1 MKYSEEIG
9 SFLERQKKSLL
20 LTDGAD
26 ESTHFLTARE
36 ASGHDFVAFDRKRQR
51 QIGMKEMLYENTIAW
66 LMDAGRGILKNEWM
80 DLVTEEALSED
91 TTTSKIQTFTT
102 SLLPAV
108 RAIFTNLV
116 AMDLVSL
123 QPLGGP
129 SGFIYWMDHKYV
141 SDHDADGIK
150 AGDKVADHQ
159 DAKTYTDSKEKDT
172 DIREL
177 EASLTSKLIYTE
189 IKKVATKWTM
199 EAEQDFSSQWKMNL
213 EAELMPELSNQ
224 IIREVNRKIISAL
237 LAGAKNNVDWDMTV
251 PDDDKSSADKIAF
264 YQTLWH
270 SIQWANAQ
278 IIGEKYQPA
287 TWMMMNHNTYF
298 YLERL
303 NNFKADPNVGEVG
316 ATYTRFVGTLSGLYK
331 VYVDPWFQDN
341 TILMGIRGGSW
352 RDSVAYYAP
361 YIPLFLSDKHIY
373 NNDFTQFVRGA
384 ATRYAYGVIPES
396 KDQSPIKNGG
406 LATITITGS

>member
-9 SFLERQKKSLL
+9 RFLERQKKSLL

-51 QIGMKEMLYENTIAW
+51 SIGMKEMLYENTIAW

-141 SDHDADGIK
+141 SDHDADNIS
-150 AGDKVADHQ
+150 AGDRVADHQ
-159 DAKTYTDSKEKDT
+159 DAKTYADSKEKDT
-172 DIREL
+172 GVKEI

-189 IKKVATKWTM
+189 IKKVATRWTM

-237 LAGAKNNVDWDMTV
+237 LAGAKNNVDWDITV
-251 PDDDKSSADKIAF
+251 PDADESSSDKIAY

-287 TWMMMNHNTYF
+287 TWMMMNHNTYY

-303 NNFKADPNVGEVG
+303 NNFKADPNIGESG

-331 VYVDPWFQDN
+331 VYVDPWFEDN
-341 TILMGIRGGSW
+341 KILMGIRGGSW

-361 YIPLFLSDKHIY
+361 YIPLFLSDKYIY
-373 NNDFTQFVRGA
+373 NNDFTQFIRGA

-396 KDQSPIKNGG
+396 KTQSPIKNGG
-406 LATITITGS
+406 LATITLTGS

>member
-26 ESTHFLTARE
+26 ESTQFLTARE
-36 ASGHDFVAFDRKRQR
+36 QAGHDFVAFDRKRQR
-51 QIGMKEMLYENTIAW
+51 PIGMKEMLYENTISW
-66 LMDAGRGILKNEWM
+66 LMDAGRGILKSEWM

-141 SDHDADGIK
+141 SDYDADDIK
-150 AGDKVADHQ
+150 AGDKLADHQ
-159 DAKTYTDSKEKDT
+159 DAQGYADSKEKDT
-172 DIREL
+172 GVREI

-189 IKKVATKWTM
+189 IKKVATRWTM

-237 LAGAKNNVDWDMTV
+237 LAGAKNNVDWDITV
-251 PDDDKSSADKIAF
+251 PDDDKTSADKIAY

-278 IIGEKYQPA
+278 IIGEKFQPA
-287 TWMMMNHNTYF
+287 TWMMMNHNTYY

-303 NNFKADPNVGEVG
+303 NNFKADPNVGEAG

-361 YIPLFLSDKHIY
+361 YIPLFLSDKYIY
-373 NNDFTQFVRGA
+373 NNDFTQFIRGA

-396 KDQSPIKNGG
+396 KTQSPIKNGG
-406 LATITITGS
+406 LATITLTGS

>member
-1 MKYSEEIG
+1 MKYSAEIK
-9 SFLERQKKSLL
+9 SFLERQKISLL
-20 LTDGAD
+20 QEDGAD
-26 ESTHFLTARE
+26 ESTGFLTPRE
-36 ASGHDFVAFDRKRQR
+36 QTGYDFVAEDRVKQR
-51 QIGMKEMLYENTIAW
+51 RIGMREMLYENTIAW
-66 LMDAGRGILKNEWM
+66 LMDAGRSLLKSEWM

-102 SLLPAV
+102 NLLPAV
-108 RAIFTNLV
+108 RRIYANLV
-116 AMDLVSL
+116 AMDLVSI

-129 SGFIYWMDHKYV
+129 SGFIYWMDHKFV
-141 SDHDADGIK
+141 SDHDADDIS
-150 AGDKVADHQ
+150 AGDNLADHQ
-159 DAKTYTDSKEKDT
+159 DAKTYGDSKEKAT
-172 DIREL
+172 SIREI
-177 EASLTSKLIYTE
+177 EASLSSKLIQTE
-189 IKKVATKWTM
+189 IKKVATRWTL
-199 EAEQDFSSQWKMNL
+199 EAEQDFTSQWKMNL
-213 EAELMPELSNQ
+213 EGELMPELSNQ
-224 IIREVNRKIISAL
+224 IIREVNRKIIAAL
-237 LAGAKNNVDWDMTV
+237 LAGAKNNVDWDITV
-251 PDDDKSSADKIAF
+251 PDDDKTSADKIAY

-287 TWMMMNHNTYF
+287 TWMMMNHNTYY

-303 NNFKADPNVGEVG
+303 NNFKADPNVGEAG

-361 YIPLFLSDKHIY
+361 YIPLFLSDKYIY
-373 NNDFTQFVRGA
+373 GNDFTQFIRGA

-396 KDQSPIKNGG
+396 KTQSPIKNGG
-406 LATITITGS
+406 LATITLTGS